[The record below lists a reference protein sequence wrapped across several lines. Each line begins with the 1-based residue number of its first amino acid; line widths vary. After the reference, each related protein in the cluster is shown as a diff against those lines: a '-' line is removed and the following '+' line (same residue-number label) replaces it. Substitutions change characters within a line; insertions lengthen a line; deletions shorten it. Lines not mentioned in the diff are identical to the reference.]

1 MILEHSFHTNTRI
14 TNWLLDDSNL
24 DKLAQAEAA
33 AIAKY
38 FGMTKQEE
46 NEEKI
51 EAEKDAADE
60 VLYRVQVGAYRVRAN
75 AEAQLARVKA
85 AGFDAFIT
93 TVKVD
98 A

>member
-1 MILEHSFHTNTRI
+1 MLEHSFHTNTRA
-14 TNWLLDDSNL
+14 TNWLLNDDNL

-38 FGMTKQEE
+38 FGVTKQEE
-46 NEEKI
+46 NEEEK
-51 EAEKDAADE
+51 EVEKDTADE

-75 AEAQLARVKA
+75 AEAQLVRVKA